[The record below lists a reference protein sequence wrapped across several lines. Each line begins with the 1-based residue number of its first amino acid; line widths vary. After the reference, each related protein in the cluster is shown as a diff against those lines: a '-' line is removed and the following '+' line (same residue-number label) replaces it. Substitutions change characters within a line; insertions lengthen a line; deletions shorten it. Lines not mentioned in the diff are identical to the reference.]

1 MPVAIGPQCLVGG
14 SAADPYLQ
22 VTKRPLFDL
31 EERCSPVLL
40 DPCHGS
46 VTSDGLDTIDGL
58 AVGGEQIAAALVLI
72 VKAGFELSILRFER
86 GSIGAVEGAFGRIDG
101 CQPEAIEDV
110 ACGRLRLL
118 LKFGLS
124 FDALQFRTDLRQR
137 ADSKKSRHLGL
148 ALRQDREC
156 FGKRALSFAGAFE
169 TLFFPRPARLRCIR
183 RL

>member
-86 GSIGAVEGAFGRIDG
+86 GSIGAVEGAFRRIDG
-101 CQPEAIEDV
+101 CQPEGIEDV

-118 LKFGLS
+118 LKFGRS
-124 FDALQFRTDLRQR
+124 F
-137 ADSKKSRHLGL
+137 
-148 ALRQDREC
+148 
-156 FGKRALSFAGAFE
+156 
-169 TLFFPRPARLRCIR
+169 PARLACAAFAVWTRSLIAR
-183 RL
+183 ATSKIAPDDEGRASSSAIAATSAAKAAW